1 MKDNELGRYH
11 IENMKNKL
19 AAANNQSTR
28 YMPLSTKQ
36 TDGPKIEVTI
46 NQVAKNK
53 NSFFFSLLYNILW
66 FKKIVEQFSK
76 LINCSFAIHIDLL
89 AI

>member
-53 NSFFFSLLYNILW
+53 NSFFFLYYIIFYGL
-66 FKKIVEQFSK
+66 KK
-76 LINCSFAIHIDLL
+76 L
-89 AI
+89 